1 MLFQALSPRNSIVI
15 SYFKNPERPYGPY
28 NLENID
34 PDDSF
39 LMVGLGCYSDEFHN
53 QSKPPD
59 DMTPEELK
67 DECLAST
74 QQWHPLLRSLVAIT
88 FPNSAFVARIKTQ
101 NPIDPWETGRVT
113 LLGDAAHS
121 MAPYLGKGASSAIAD
136 AMSLAE
142 TLRLEGEAT
151 MVERLAEYEKSMLK
165 RGFADVR
172 SSMFAHHVM
181 FTAGNTPWKARLRNM
196 ALSALDMILHIFGYI
211 ARTFLWYICGNRKRT
226 IM

>member
-1 MLFQALSPRNSIVI
+1 MVI
-15 SYFKNPERPYGPY
+15 SYFKNPKKPYGPY
-28 NLENID
+28 DLENID

-39 LMVGLGCYSDEFHN
+39 LMVGLGCYSDEFHS
-53 QSKPPD
+53 QSKSPD
-59 DMTPEELK
+59 KMTPDMLK
-67 DECLAST
+67 DECLARV

-88 FPNSAFVARIKTQ
+88 VPNSAFVARIKTQ
-101 NPIDPWETGRVT
+101 DPIDPWKTGRVT

-142 TLRLEGEAT
+142 TLRLEGAAT
-151 MVERLAEYEKSMLK
+151 LVERLAEYEKSMMK

-172 SSMFAHHVM
+172 SSMFAHHIM
-181 FTAGNTPWKARLRNM
+181 FTAGNTPWRARLRNM
-196 ALSALDMILHIFGYI
+196 ALCTLDMIFHVFGYI
-211 ARTFLWYICGNRKRT
+211 VRTVLWYICGNKKRN